1 MLLKFH
7 KFLFFLFLMQLIAAC
22 TLYRSDGRKDFES
35 EDFSSLTLLSCELIT
50 ANEAKQL
57 PEFVETYSGLHNRAS
72 ENLVTELLL
81 EKNEQFQLCI
91 YEQSATG
98 EDSI

>member
-1 MLLKFH
+1 MFLKFH
-7 KFLFFLFLMQLIAAC
+7 KFLFFVVLMQLIAAC
-22 TLYRSDGRKDFES
+22 TLYRSDGRKNFES
-35 EDFSSLTLLSCELIT
+35 EDFSALTLLSCELIT
-50 ANEAKQL
+50 TDEAKQL
-57 PEFVETYSGLHNRAS
+57 PEYLKSYSALHNRAS

-91 YEQSATG
+91 YERSATG